1 MFRKYFIIVFFFFT
15 SCIVQSPQYTS
26 LEQVMSLHVG
36 MTKEQVE
43 KTLDLAPYDVKA
55 YTDSSDV
62 FIYVYRTIDR
72 RTLSFYTKKKNG
84 RKAIG
89 RYVQLYVAYSK
100 KTNKVI
106 NIESC
111 GDCNDNLVTTS
122 RVDFEKVITFVSVTL
137 PVILVYIGLKSGK

>member
-1 MFRKYFIIVFFFFT
+1 
-15 SCIVQSPQYTS
+15 
-26 LEQVMSLHVG
+26 MSLHVG